1 MASSAGVPVDDR
13 RFPPRPVPGVG
24 ALIID
29 GDRILLVERGRE
41 PLKGYWSL
49 PGGAVETGELLEDAL
64 RREVREETGLEI
76 DVVRLI
82 EIFERIMF
90 SEDVPGE
97 NGRVEYH
104 YILLDYLCH
113 PTGGKLAAAD
123 DASRVEWFTKDEI
136 AAGKMG
142 EKITRGTPAVIAKA
156 FDWLSANRAD
166 HE

>member
-1 MASSAGVPVDDR
+1 MATSAGVPADDR
-13 RFPPRPVPGVG
+13 RFPSRPVPGVG

-64 RREVREETGLEI
+64 RREVGEETGLEI
-76 DVVRLI
+76 EVVHLI
-82 EIFERIMF
+82 EVFERIM
-90 SEDVPGE
+90 PGE
-97 NGRVEYH
+97 NGRTEYH
-104 YILLDYLCH
+104 YILLDYICH
-113 PTGGKLAAAD
+113 PTGGTLGAAD
-123 DASRVEWFTKDEI
+123 DASRAEWFTEDEI

-142 EKITRGTPAVIAKA
+142 EKITRGTPRVIAKA
-156 FDWLSANRAD
+156 FDWLRANRPH